1 MCSTTYLPFGQRQQ
15 STQVSLRGV
24 RKIENDLYCIEALF
38 SPMGSMPLIP
48 LQVVRGN
55 LYWGLQFFTLLT
67 CLFQAWNIFQIRIS
81 VTLGIPGRQWNSQW
95 QPWRCPGFIE
105 ILRYIGQKNQAY
117 VCGRYHLWISIW
129 WYLGSSGIWHWHIGT
144 LTIPT
149 EVGGTMPIY
158 GCRSGL
164 SSFPGWPLISQ
175 PSVDAATVRYY
186 SASHPAAGEHD
197 NDPWPAKTAPKN
209 ACRNTDGLQ
218 RQVSQVLFL
227 RCCGAGLATN

>member
-67 CLFQAWNIFQIRIS
+67 CPFQAWNIFQIRIS

-105 ILRYIGQKNQAY
+105 ILRYIGQKNQ
-117 VCGRYHLWISIW
+117 V
-129 WYLGSSGIWHWHIGT
+129 YLEDIIFEYLFDDILVALEFDIGT
-144 LTIPT
+144 LA
-149 EVGGTMPIY
+149 
-158 GCRSGL
+158 L
-164 SSFPGWPLISQ
+164 SPSQ
-175 PSVDAATVRYY
+175 R
-186 SASHPAAGEHD
+186 
-197 NDPWPAKTAPKN
+197 K
-209 ACRNTDGLQ
+209 
-218 RQVSQVLFL
+218 
-227 RCCGAGLATN
+227 

>member
-1 MCSTTYLPFGQRQQ
+1 MISTVSKHSSLPWAACRWSLFKLSEGIYIGDYSFSHCLRVPSKPGISFKSESQ
-15 STQVSLRGV
+15 SPWAS
-24 RKIENDLYCIEALF
+24 
-38 SPMGSMPLIP
+38 
-48 LQVVRGN
+48 QVVNGILSGN
-55 LYWGLQFFTLLT
+55 PDGVLVLLKFFD
-67 CLFQAWNIFQIRIS
+67 
-81 VTLGIPGRQWNSQW
+81 TLGRKT
-95 QPWRCPGFIE
+95 RCIW
-105 ILRYIGQKNQAY
+105 K
-117 VCGRYHLWISIW
+117 ISSLNIYLMISW
-129 WYLGSSGIWHWHIGT
+129 LGSSGIWHWHIGT

-164 SSFPGWPLISQ
+164 SSFPGWPFISQ